1 MLSTTPAMN
10 YGRFIAFVINVLI
23 LEPIVYCALFVK
35 EDKTGTEESQVS
47 SMYYDAWWL
56 FTLYNARV

>member
-1 MLSTTPAMN
+1 M
-10 YGRFIAFVINVLI
+10 AFVTNVLM

-35 EDKTGTEESQVS
+35 EDKTGIEESEVG
-47 SMYYDAWWL
+47 SMFYNAWWL